1 MQVLFAILFPFIL
14 QAQRYYR
21 MKLMV
26 VGYGGRGKTTLLK
39 TLMKEK
45 TNKKENRPTVGVVVK
60 DWMYVF
66 KSKTKSRRIRQV
78 IYKTAT
84 KYYRFRFTT

>member
-1 MQVLFAILFPFIL
+1 
-14 QAQRYYR
+14 

-45 TNKKENRPTVGVVVK
+45 QKKKENRPTVGVVVK
-60 DWMYVF
+60 DWV
-66 KSKTKSRRIRQV
+66 
-78 IYKTAT
+78 
-84 KYYRFRFTT
+84 